1 MAVVAMGTMLKKGTN
16 AIAELTSIAGLELS
30 ADSIEVTT
38 MDSPNSYRQF
48 VGGLRDAGEVSI
60 SGSFNATAHSPLLT
74 DFEAGTSASYT
85 IEFPDRLTTSGTKWT
100 FTAIV
105 TGYSTGAELEDL
117 VSFEATLK
125 VSGKPT
131 LTAAV

>member
-1 MAVVAMGTMLKKGTN
+1 MPVVAMGTTLKKGAT

-30 ADSIEVTT
+30 ADTIEVTA
-38 MDSPNSYRQF
+38 MDSPNGYRQF
-48 VGGLRDAGEVSI
+48 VGGLRDSGEVSI
-60 SGSFNATAHSPLLT
+60 SGNFNATAHSQLLT
-74 DFEAGTSASYT
+74 DFDAGTSASYT

-131 LTAAV
+131 LAAAV